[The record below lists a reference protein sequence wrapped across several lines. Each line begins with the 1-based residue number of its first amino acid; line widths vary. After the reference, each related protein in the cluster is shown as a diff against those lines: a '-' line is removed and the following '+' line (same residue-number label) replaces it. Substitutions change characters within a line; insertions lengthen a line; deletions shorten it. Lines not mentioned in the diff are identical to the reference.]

1 VTREAFRIDR
11 DPEVRQIAKALGVG
25 GSDLRGQLTAYAV
38 EKVRRHMDRFGI
50 EPQTLDHVHE
60 AVLDLT
66 RVSVKRVENDG
77 ELRRLSADF
86 KNKLPVQ
93 LEFEFGRN
101 TEALVVREP
110 EADPRSPS
118 FTAIVDARGDRRWR
132 AWFAERHEPV
142 HVLLPDPSG
151 KVAWRRTT
159 AERPEPVEQVIDAA
173 AATVAFWEPLVGPA
187 LIVALGRGT
196 SVLDAFDRVRR
207 ALSPDASV
215 EASYRAFAR
224 LVRFPLTLVRTGF
237 GCRRSDPKNKER
249 SYALRAV
256 TVIRNGPAEEAGI
269 EVWQNFRIP
278 AHSVLHEAQSAAIET
293 TMVQDDDL
301 NAWRTEGGRALSSRP
316 RAVRISVRG
325 SWATIEVNR

>member
-1 VTREAFRIDR
+1 M
-11 DPEVRQIAKALGVG
+11 IAKTLGIAG
-25 GSDLRGQLTAYAV
+25 PDLRGQLTAHAV
-38 EKVRRHMDRFGI
+38 EKVRRHLDRFGI
-50 EPQTLDHVHE
+50 EPQTLDDVHA

-66 RVSVKRVENDG
+66 RVSVKRVENDAD
-77 ELRRLSADF
+77 LRRLSADF
-86 KNKLPVQ
+86 KKKLPVQ

-101 TEALVVREP
+101 TEALVIREA

-151 KVAWRRTT
+151 RTAWRRTT
-159 AERPEPVEQVIDAA
+159 AERPEPVEQIIDAA
-173 AATVAFWEPLVGPA
+173 AAAVAFWEPIVGPA
-187 LIVALGRGT
+187 LVSALRREA

-207 ALSPDASV
+207 ELSPDASV

-224 LVRFPLTLVRTGF
+224 FVTFPLTLVRTDF
-237 GCRRSDPKNKER
+237 GCRRSDPRNKEG

-256 TVIRNGPAEEAGI
+256 TVIRNEPAKIAAI

-278 AHSVLHEAQSAAIET
+278 AHSVLHEARRVFIET

-301 NAWRTEGGRALSSRP
+301 NAWRTEEGRALSERSL
-316 RAVRISVRG
+316 AVRISVRG
-325 SWATIEVNR
+325 AWATIEANR